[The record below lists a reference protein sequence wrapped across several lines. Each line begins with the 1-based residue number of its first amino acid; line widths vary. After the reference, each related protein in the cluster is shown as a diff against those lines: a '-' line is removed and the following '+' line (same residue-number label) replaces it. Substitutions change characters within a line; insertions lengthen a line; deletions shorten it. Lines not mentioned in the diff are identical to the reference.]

1 MVNFMQ
7 ENRRQARTVQEELA
21 RERKYWKQN
30 QVWALV
36 LAAVVLLN
44 LLGGSGFSVAPGPDA
59 LTLTMHDGAA
69 CEILYS
75 TITEARLLDAP
86 QYGTM
91 IEGEQTRQGASGT
104 WEHPEWG
111 RYTLCVYSS
120 GSYGVRILADGRY
133 YLVNLSSP
141 VETEQLYQIIQ
152 DKMPAS
158 R

>member
-1 MVNFMQ
+1 MNFMQ
-7 ENRRQARTVQEELA
+7 ENKKQVRTVQEEMA

-59 LTLTMHDGAA
+59 LTLTMYDGMI
-69 CEILYS
+69 CEIPYS
-75 TITEARLLDAP
+75 TITKIQLLDEP

-91 IEGEQTRQGASGT
+91 IEGEQTRRGASGT

-120 GSYGVRILADGRY
+120 GSYGVRIQADGQY
-133 YLVNLSSP
+133 YLVNLSSS
-141 VETEQLYQIIQ
+141 VETQQLYQIIQ
-152 DKMPAS
+152 DKMPDS